1 MPARSRALITGM
13 AAFWA
18 VALALSTGSLL
29 AQEIGRPELRP
40 SGGGGAQQDQLKDIL
55 PKATIPK
62 ARPPEPTQVL
72 TPSAP
77 PTFDRPLIEGLIPN
91 PQGPKLDVGS
101 TRPVP
106 TGEKPSLI
114 RAPTEIRNLKELF
127 EKAKSGSCPTC
138 RTSSHDRP
146 LITGLQ
152 FDRPPSLDQPVTGD
166 SAQGRV
172 ASAASQPPGEQA
184 KLEAA
189 RAYRRFLQKHDPAKM
204 LCRVIAELIDA
215 NVPTGACV
223 LRNVN
228 RTQSAFFQVTT
239 ENSAGLI
246 YRLELVGNSEWMAL
260 GNRAWTERHRFVVSF
275 GFDGDLEPLTTV
287 HSMQPMLRTTSVL
300 LPISENEF
308 RYMSREDDDKIEAF
322 TSVIKG
328 AIAEALKA
336 DIRQVSA
343 R

>member
-1 MPARSRALITGM
+1 MPARSRALIIGM

-18 VALALSTGSLL
+18 VALALSTGSLW

-40 SGGGGAQQDQLKDIL
+40 SGGGLRQDQLKDIL
-55 PKATIPK
+55 PKATV
-62 ARPPEPTQVL
+62 PEV
-72 TPSAP
+72 
-77 PTFDRPLIEGLIPN
+77 RPLDPGKVLQQAKP
-91 PQGPKLDVGS
+91 PKLDVGS
-101 TRPVP
+101 TPP
-106 TGEKPSLI
+106 APIGEKPLLTG
-114 RAPTEIRNLKELF
+114 APLETRNLKELF

-138 RTSSHDRP
+138 RTSSYDRP

-152 FDRPPSLDQPVTGD
+152 IDRPPSLDQPVTGN

-204 LCRVIAELIDA
+204 LCRVMAELIDA

-246 YRLELVGNSEWMAL
+246 YRLELVGNSERMAL